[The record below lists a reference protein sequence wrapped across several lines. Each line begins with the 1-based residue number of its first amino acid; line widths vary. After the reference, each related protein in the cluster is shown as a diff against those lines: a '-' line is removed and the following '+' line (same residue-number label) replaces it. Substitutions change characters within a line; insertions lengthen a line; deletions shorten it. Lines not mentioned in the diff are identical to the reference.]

1 MDKLKYNCI
10 FGGGAVRG
18 LCYVGA
24 LRALKELNVEIGSLA
39 GSSVGAVFASLLACG
54 YNAEEIENMFIDFNF
69 NVFRD
74 INFGFTPDLSLSKG
88 EVFLNW
94 LRDNFS
100 AKVFGHKDRNNPVC
114 FKDLKNDLYILTT
127 NLTNHTPF
135 VFSKKS
141 TPDVEVA
148 FAVRASAGMPGL
160 MKPVKYNNSVLVD
173 GDLSKSWAVW
183 KTDKNLVYGDERVLE
198 FRLEGSSDENIK
210 NPIDYLSTVY
220 NSFSYLCTSNII
232 EKYGNKDK
240 FDYIVFD
247 TKDILMIDFSI
258 SADERFKLINQGYND
273 TINYFKTVLVNKKQ
287 MLLPLYRFLKSKVVE
302 LKVCVFSNN
311 HSASLNKINEILASS
326 FDMFEYIDTIYNSKL
341 VDLRE
346 IIKNSKQSGLFSNNK
361 LSDKHRILSLIES
374 YEKDLDI
381 KISELNDYLNFY
393 KNNH

>member
-10 FGGGAVRG
+10 FGGGAIRG

-54 YNAEEIENMFIDFNF
+54 YDAEEIENMFIDFNF
-69 NVFRD
+69 NIFRD
-74 INFGFTPDLSLSKG
+74 INFGFSPDLSFSKG

-100 AKVFGHKDRNNPVC
+100 AKVFGHKDRSNPVC
-114 FKDLKNDLYILTT
+114 FKDLNNDLYILTT
-127 NLTNHTPF
+127 DLSTHTPF

-160 MKPVKYNNSVLVD
+160 MKPVKYNNLVLVD
-173 GDLSKSWAVW
+173 GDLSKSWAIW
-183 KTDKNLVYGDERVLE
+183 KTDKNLVYGSERVLE

-210 NPIDYLSTVY
+210 NPIDYLLTVY

-247 TKDILMIDFSI
+247 TKDLLIIDFSI
-258 SADERFKLINQGYND
+258 SSEERFKLINQGYID
-273 TINYFKTVLVNKKQ
+273 TINYFKTT
-287 MLLPLYRFLKSKVVE
+287 LKNRCYY
-302 LKVCVFSNN
+302 L
-311 HSASLNKINEILASS
+311 
-326 FDMFEYIDTIYNSKL
+326 YID
-341 VDLRE
+341 
-346 IIKNSKQSGLFSNNK
+346 F
-361 LSDKHRILSLIES
+361 
-374 YEKDLDI
+374 
-381 KISELNDYLNFY
+381 
-393 KNNH
+393 